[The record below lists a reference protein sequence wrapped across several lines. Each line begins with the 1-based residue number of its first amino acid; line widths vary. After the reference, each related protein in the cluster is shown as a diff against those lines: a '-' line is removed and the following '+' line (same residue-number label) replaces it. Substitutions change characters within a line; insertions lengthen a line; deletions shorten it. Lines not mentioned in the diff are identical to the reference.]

1 MLLFLHHVQQDFSG
15 LAACFFIEK
24 MGCGQCGGRGPGNG
38 GITEPGDLYLLRN
51 RDFLLVEIPQGAGG
65 NGIGGAQKG
74 VNVRM
79 VGEQLPGYLI
89 AGFHREDGLC
99 IVAGRMLLS
108 SLVKTIFKAFFAA
121 APYRLISGFCIDI
134 AENMTGFCESGCQV
148 QGRVVVIGIH
158 TGIAI
163 QSLCQDHDRN

>member
-1 MLLFLHHVQQDFSG
+1 M
-15 LAACFFIEK
+15 
-24 MGCGQCGGRGPGNG
+24 
-38 GITEPGDLYLLRN
+38 
-51 RDFLLVEIPQGAGG
+51 EIPQGAGG
-65 NGIGGAQKG
+65 NGISGAQKG

-79 VGEQLPGYLI
+79 IGEQLLGHLV
-89 AGFHREDGLC
+89 AGFHREDGLG

-121 APYRLISGFCIDI
+121 VPYRLISGFCIDI

-148 QGRVVVIGIH
+148 QGRVVVIRIH

-163 QSLCQDHDRN
+163 QPLRQDHDRN